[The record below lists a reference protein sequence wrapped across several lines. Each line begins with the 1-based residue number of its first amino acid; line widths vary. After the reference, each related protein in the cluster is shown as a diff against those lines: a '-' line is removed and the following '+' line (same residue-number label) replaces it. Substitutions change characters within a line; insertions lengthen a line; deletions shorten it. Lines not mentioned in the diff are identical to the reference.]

1 MFRKIKA
8 SEAPKRRRKV
18 ASLFEATTEWRLMKE
33 ALDAGLKPQEALEV
47 VLTPADKKKYGLE
60 HRRTVTRFIQ
70 KYVRSLGQS
79 YTVKSFEREMGSFF
93 LVIHEGRPVQ
103 AATRKTG

>member
-1 MFRKIKA
+1 MFRKIKTD
-8 SEAPKRRRKV
+8 ELPKRRRKV
-18 ASLFEATTEWRLMKE
+18 ASLFEATPEWRLMKE

-70 KYVRSLGQS
+70 KYVRSLKMP
-79 YTVKSFEREMGSFF
+79 YTVKSFERESGTYF
-93 LVIHEGRPVQ
+93 LVMHDKPVQ
-103 AATRKTG
+103 AVRRKTG

>member
-1 MFRKIKA
+1 MKA
-8 SEAPKRRRKV
+8 
-18 ASLFEATTEWRLMKE
+18 

-70 KYVRSLGQS
+70 KYVKALGQP
-79 YTVKSFEREMGSFF
+79 YTVKSFERDMGTYF
-93 LVIHEGRPVQ
+93 LVMYDLPVQ
-103 AATRKTG
+103 APARKTG